1 MSEDSEK
8 FLKDVAKD
16 PGTYM
21 PSDDDG
27 FAANILKT
35 LDDKKSA
42 EGAKVK
48 KAYDISTLSPRTKA
62 ILSKMEPNERA
73 KYTGAFGGKLIEPI
87 PEYIKTESELV
98 YMNENNAYVVLGRDR
113 PGNRETGYGGKGYT
127 QCGSIDL
134 VVGRDSPVPQGF
146 DAVTGNK
153 LFVDPNF
160 STDAA
165 RIYISQKADVD
176 EYFDLAEGIVG
187 SHIEA
192 SAIGIKADC
201 VRVIGRQGVKII
213 SGGDE
218 FNSQGQFM
226 QDAPSFGIDL
236 IANNDDSDL
245 QPIVKGY
252 NMIEFLDGL
261 LGLIDELSG
270 IVNGFVTSQIE
281 LNEWI
286 GKHTHPSPF
295 RADMTLFSLPL
306 SQKVYKAVSIQL
318 EHVKKR
324 ILQFKHDLGSFEKN
338 YLEPYSEGYILSRYI
353 FAN

>member
-1 MSEDSEK
+1 MSEDSEQ
-8 FLKDVAKD
+8 FLKDAGKD

-35 LDDKKSA
+35 LDDKKNA
-42 EGAKVK
+42 QGPTVK

-73 KYTGAFGGKLIEPI
+73 KYTGAFGGKLVEPI
-87 PEYIKTESELV
+87 PEFIKTESELV

-134 VVGRDSPVPQGF
+134 VVGRDCPVPQAF
-146 DAVTGNK
+146 DSVAGDK

-187 SHIEA
+187 NHIEA

-201 VRVIGRQGVKII
+201 VRVVGRQGVKII

-218 FNSQGQFM
+218 YNSQGQFM

-245 QPIVKGY
+245 QPIVKGESL
-252 NMIEFLDGL
+252 IEFLDEL
-261 LGLIDELSG
+261 LELIDNLSG
-270 IVNGFVTSQIE
+270 ILNGFLSTQME
-281 LNEWI
+281 LNEII
-286 GKHTHPSPF
+286 GNHTHHSPF
-295 RADMTLFSLPL
+295 RADMTLYSLPL
-306 SQKVYKAVSIQL
+306 QQKTASTLIAQL
-318 EHVKKR
+318 DLVKKS
-324 ILQFKHDLGSFEKN
+324 ILQFKANLAAFREN
-338 YLEPYSEGYILSRYI
+338 YLQPYSDNYILSRYI